1 MFESKSQGHV
11 KGEGKTSEEVIETI
25 LGMYKIM
32 FGLLDINHEHV
43 PPKNCGRYRQMLRYR
58 GEES

>member
-58 GEES
+58 